1 MEGERQ
7 HHKAK
12 PDTRKMH
19 RAHPTHPF
27 SVYSATERL
36 KRFAP
41 PCTKSC
47 TRGCRCQHKQSPGR
61 HVHAGFLRGEFHKV
75 SGDYRIYWEF
85 RKLSKETII
94 QYVLIQN
101 IILIRIIPNTS
112 GVFNCPTL
120 LPTHAG
126 TRGAPVLRWQNHRP
140 VRECGDRPTDF
151 CTSTVPQ
158 NPSAVRLHWKAG
170 YCT

>member
-1 MEGERQ
+1 
-7 HHKAK
+7 
-12 PDTRKMH
+12 MH
-19 RAHPTHPF
+19 RAPPEHPF
-27 SVYSATERL
+27 SVYSAIERL

-47 TRGCRCQHKQSPGR
+47 TRGCRCQHKALDD
-61 HVHAGFLRGEFHKV
+61 VHAGFLRGEFHKV

-112 GVFNCPTL
+112 DLRGYSIVQPV

-126 TRGAPVLRWQNHRP
+126 TRGGRRYSAGRITAL
-140 VRECGDRPTDF
+140 CGSAAIDRPT
-151 CTSTVPQ
+151 SARPQ
-158 NPSAVRLHWKAG
+158 CPKTLAAVRLHWKKRATVRKYRG
-170 YCT
+170 